1 MYKLTHH
8 FIDPYRIHLLSVFRL
23 WLWLL
28 FKLAS
33 DCCTVTSGGS
43 TMREMKKMFTIQLP
57 SLCRR
62 SFQWALSA
70 ISKSI
75 IHFIVCKYICGFDFS
90 LSSFFFGL
98 PNTNFL
104 KPKRHSNTH
113 SQTQTFYSWCE
124 FRSNSCVFFLFISLN
139 YAFFLLVFIQHQL
152 DYIMKSGKL
161 KSKIKTYQIWK
172 YRIACTGLVIYFE
185 FKAKKPANSNEN
197 FNAIKQKKVQR
208 QMLFYYRPNQQWT
221 LFMHQF
227 DEWRIMMNMI

>member
-1 MYKLTHH
+1 MDLI
-8 FIDPYRIHLLSVFRL
+8 FLSLR
-23 WLWLL
+23 
-28 FKLAS
+28 
-33 DCCTVTSGGS
+33 
-43 TMREMKKMFTIQLP
+43 
-57 SLCRR
+57 
-62 SFQWALSA
+62 
-70 ISKSI
+70 
-75 IHFIVCKYICGFDFS
+75 FS
-90 LSSFFFGL
+90 LVCPIRIFWNRSATATHTLRHRHFTAGVNFDRILAFF
-98 PNTNFL
+98 
-104 KPKRHSNTH
+104 S
-113 SQTQTFYSWCE
+113 
-124 FRSNSCVFFLFISLN
+124 LFISLN

-152 DYIMKSGKL
+152 DYITKSGKL

>member
-1 MYKLTHH
+1 MYCYFGWKYHAR
-8 FIDPYRIHLLSVFRL
+8 D
-23 WLWLL
+23 
-28 FKLAS
+28 
-33 DCCTVTSGGS
+33 
-43 TMREMKKMFTIQLP
+43 EKMFTIQLP

-152 DYIMKSGKL
+152 DYITKSGKL

-197 FNAIKQKKVQR
+197 FNAIKQKKKFSVKCYFITDPTSNE
-208 QMLFYYRPNQQWT
+208 LYLCIN
-221 LFMHQF
+221 L
-227 DEWRIMMNMI
+227 MNEE